1 MAVHWVD
8 MLAVQ
13 KADSMAA
20 STEQHSAVRWD
31 KQKADRREQKSAE
44 HWAELLESWKDLL
57 WAELSGHRWVGR
69 LAA

>member
-1 MAVHWVD
+1 MAAHWVD

-20 STEQHSAVRWD
+20 STEQHSAVRWG

-57 WAELSGHRWVGR
+57 
-69 LAA
+69 